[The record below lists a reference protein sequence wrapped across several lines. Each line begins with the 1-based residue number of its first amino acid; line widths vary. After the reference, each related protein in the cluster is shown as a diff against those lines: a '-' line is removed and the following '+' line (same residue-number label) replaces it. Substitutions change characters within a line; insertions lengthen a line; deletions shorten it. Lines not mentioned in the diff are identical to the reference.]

1 MRKRLVMIALTG
13 VLATGCN
20 GSASMIDGEWKLS
33 SATLRGESI
42 AQPPSDGDMGGASRT
57 ITLVIDHG
65 EVSGQG
71 PCNLYGG
78 RLVVMAWEISSG
90 FTDFGIEW
98 GDVFAN
104 LAGCNDDLGLIED
117 AYFEALLQTTGGRR
131 VDGVLTLNG
140 PETILVFK
148 QSP

>member
-1 MRKRLVMIALTG
+1 MIAVTG

-33 SATLRGESI
+33 SAALRGEPI

-71 PCNLYGG
+71 PCNLYDGH
-78 RLVVMAWEISSG
+78 LVVMAWEVASG
-90 FTDFGIEW
+90 FTDFGLEW

-104 LAGCNDDLGLIED
+104 LAGCSEDLGLTEE
-117 AYFEALLQTTGGRR
+117 AYFDALLQTTGGRR
-131 VDGVLTLNG
+131 VDGVLTFNG
-140 PETILVFK
+140 PETVLVFEH
-148 QSP
+148 SP